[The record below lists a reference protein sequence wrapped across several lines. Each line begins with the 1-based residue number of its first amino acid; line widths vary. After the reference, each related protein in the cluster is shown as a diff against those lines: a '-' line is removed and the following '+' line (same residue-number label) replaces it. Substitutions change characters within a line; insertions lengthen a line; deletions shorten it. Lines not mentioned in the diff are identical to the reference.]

1 MHVDGVIFLKLNGK
15 YEYIDPYFYTE
26 AYRATYSSVIVH
38 FCTPGTVYHGKVVR
52 APNYHQTR
60 GRPKRRRIP
69 SQGESMP
76 LKNKCGQC
84 GELSNHNKKT
94 CWKMREG
101 R

>member
-1 MHVDGVIFLKLNGK
+1 MGSMNILIRISILRH
-15 YEYIDPYFYTE
+15 
-26 AYRATYSSVIVH
+26 
-38 FCTPGTVYHGKVVR
+38 TVYHGKVVR
-52 APNYHQTR
+52 AQNYHQTR